1 MGLRQ
6 RVIIIITIPALLAI
20 GVHGA
25 LRVRQQHAQLLAAE
39 KKTLALTVKAVQ
51 IAVENSLRAGQWA
64 DVHHLVSEMVERQ
77 DAIDRIRLFDRNAE
91 LIFVSNP
98 LKIGDTIPVEA
109 LRRVIRTGTSEDVYA
124 PRADQSVLTMLVP
137 VRGARGIDGAME
149 IARLTGEM
157 DDRVVAAI
165 IDVLVRLGLLLCVTV
180 GLTAFVLQRQV
191 LRPLDRLAEGIQR
204 LGRGESGVAL
214 AVDRRDEL
222 GQVAQQFNEMTQ
234 RLRDAHERLL
244 AETERAFALE
254 QQARQTGALA
264 VAGKLAVALAHE
276 VGTPLNI
283 ISARAE
289 FILRGLPANAADRE
303 DLEAIVGQIDRI
315 SRIIT
320 SLLDLVR
327 PQAPKLEP
335 VAPAQV
341 IRDLSPLLGLA
352 ARQRG
357 VRFAVEAETGHADR
371 LPVVCADAGQLQQV
385 LINLVVNALEATSDG
400 GEVVV
405 SARAAAR
412 DARNGVAIAVSDTG
426 SGIAPELQARIFETF
441 FTTKPRGQG
450 TGLGLAISRDIARA
464 HGGDLR
470 VDSTPGQGSTFT
482 LWVPAVETPP

>member
-6 RVIIIITIPALLAI
+6 RVILIITIPALLAI

-39 KKTLALTVKAVQ
+39 KKTLALTAKAVQ
-51 IAVENSLRAGQWA
+51 IAVENSLRAGQWT
-64 DVHHLVSEMVERQ
+64 DVNHLVSEMVERQ
-77 DAIDRIRLFDRNAE
+77 DAIDRIRLFDRKAQ

-98 LKIGDTIPVEA
+98 LKIGDTIPAEA
-109 LRRVIRTGTSEDVYA
+109 LRRVISSGISEEFYA
-124 PRADQSVLTMLVP
+124 PRANQSVLTMLVP
-137 VRGARGIDGAME
+137 VRGALGIDGAME
-149 IARLTGEM
+149 IARLSDEM

-214 AVDRRDEL
+214 AVDRGDEL

-283 ISARAE
+283 ISGRAE
-289 FILRGLPANAADRE
+289 YLLSRLPE
-303 DLEAIVGQIDRI
+303 DDPARKDLIGIVDQIDRI
-315 SRIIT
+315 SGIIA
-320 SLLDLVR
+320 SLLDTLR
-327 PQAPKLEP
+327 PQKPMLGAVRLSDVFDRLVPL
-335 VAPAQV
+335 VAH
-341 IRDLSPLLGLA
+341 A
-352 ARQRG
+352 ARRRD
-357 VRFAVEAETGHADR
+357 VALDVEARAD
-371 LPVVCADAGQLQQV
+371 LPALCADANQLQQV
-385 LINLVVNALEATSDG
+385 LINLLVNAIEASPPAGRVDVTATEETREG
-400 GEVVV
+400 REGI
-405 SARAAAR
+405 
-412 DARNGVAIAVSDTG
+412 AIHVSD
-426 SGIAPELQARIFETF
+426 SGPGVAPELRAAVFQPF

-450 TGLGLAISRDIARA
+450 TGLGLAICRDIVRD
-464 HGGDLR
+464 HGGTIEVADHAGGAMFVVWL
-470 VDSTPGQGSTFT
+470 
-482 LWVPAVETPP
+482 PASHESG